1 MSCKQSAWILIAWV
15 SDLRTHL
22 FFALL
27 FAALVLLGKPP
38 ERELVVR
45 RQSLVLVALKS
56 CHASKLI
63 FLLRPEACPPFS
75 ARRRFNTRAP
85 SKWRA

>member
-1 MSCKQSAWILIAWV
+1 MSDS
-15 SDLRTHL
+15 RTHL

-27 FAALVLLGKPP
+27 FAAIVLLGKPP

-45 RQSLVLVALKS
+45 RQSLVLVALES
-56 CHASKLI
+56 CHASKLL
-63 FLLRPEACPPFS
+63 FLLRPEACPPLFG
-75 ARRRFNTRAP
+75 RRRFTTRAP